1 MSPVRL
7 GKRFATGHRGDLS
20 AAMVCREMC
29 CEMKNLARDAYLYPH
44 RKCVYKSA
52 ADPGGSALAR
62 SPPLDRGKDT
72 RAPCYYDNGQG
83 RKGASFQIITIKD
96 TGTAV
101 CAVIPAGDYYDN
113 GRSGKP

>member
-29 CEMKNLARDAYLYPH
+29 CEIKNLARDAYLYPH

-62 SPPLDRGKDT
+62 APPLDRGRTLARLVITITDKGEKE
-72 RAPCYYDNGQG
+72 PVSNYYDKRHGYGGVRGGTCG
-83 RKGASFQIITIKD
+83 RLL
-96 TGTAV
+96 
-101 CAVIPAGDYYDN
+101 
-113 GRSGKP
+113 R

>member
-62 SPPLDRGKDT
+62 APPLDRGKDT
-72 RAPCYYDNGQG
+72 RAPCYYDNGREKRSQF
-83 RKGASFQIITIKD
+83 SN
-96 TGTAV
+96 
-101 CAVIPAGDYYDN
+101 YYDKRHGYGGVRGDTC
-113 GRSGKP
+113 GRLLR

>member
-1 MSPVRL
+1 MYNYAAEVGQIS
-7 GKRFATGHRGDLS
+7 ATGHGPPTETS
-20 AAMVCREMC
+20 
-29 CEMKNLARDAYLYPH
+29 P
-44 RKCVYKSA
+44 
-52 ADPGGSALAR
+52 PPALAR
-62 SPPLDRGKDT
+62 APPLDRGKDT

-96 TGTAV
+96 TGTAA